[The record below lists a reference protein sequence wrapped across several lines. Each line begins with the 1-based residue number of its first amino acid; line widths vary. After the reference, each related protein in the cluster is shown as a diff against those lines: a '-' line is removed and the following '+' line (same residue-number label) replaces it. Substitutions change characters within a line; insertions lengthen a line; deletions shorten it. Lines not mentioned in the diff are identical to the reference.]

1 MTKEEVLEKLLATLK
16 EKVSL
21 MSFNTMLK
29 DLNIYSYKDNEI
41 VLTINSDN
49 ELLLQTI
56 EKNYKSTIEEILND
70 ITNDTCIVK
79 YEQYNKLK
87 KEENIV
93 KTITKIE
100 KNSNINLEEDLN
112 NYSYSSNF
120 NELYTFDNFVVGE
133 SNELAYKTALAVA
146 QNPGTL
152 FNPYFLYAKSGL
164 GKTHLMHA
172 IGNHIVK
179 NHPEMKVLYTTS
191 DNFRNDYAGIAN
203 SKGNSIDGFT
213 KFKNKYRNIDVLIID
228 DIQYLTNAQ
237 KTQEEFFHT
246 FNELHSKGKQII
258 ISSDSSPDDLKI
270 LEERLRSRF
279 NWGLPVDIYPP
290 DFDLRCRIIKDK
302 IKHSAISSKIT
313 DEAIEF
319 IANNFEGD
327 VRKIE
332 SAINRLVAFTAMD
345 VPDIID
351 LEFTNEALKDIV
363 GKYNPYNT
371 NDVVTIQKAVADY
384 YGITV
389 EMLKGKKRSANIAY
403 PRMVAMYL
411 CRMLTD
417 QSFPRIGLEFG
428 GRDHST
434 VIHAVDKI
442 EDDLKTNHELK
453 NIINEIK
460 GKL

>member
-1 MTKEEVLEKLLATLK
+1 
-16 EKVSL
+16 
-21 MSFNTMLK
+21 MS
-29 DLNIYSYKDNEI
+29 DNEI
-41 VLTINSDN
+41 WKKFLEI
-49 ELLLQTI
+49 I
-56 EKNYKSTIEEILND
+56 KKNLNPISFTTWFEDTKLYKIDDE
-70 ITNDTCIVK
+70 
-79 YEQYNKLK
+79 
-87 KEENIV
+87 
-93 KTITKIE
+93 TITLEVPMALHKKMILTNYNDLVSDTFTEITGVERKIE
-100 KNSNINLEEDLN
+100 CLLRDEIDSKVDKLVNNISEDIVDNDEVIDNFESNLKPNL
-112 NYSYSSNF
+112 
-120 NELYTFDNFVVGE
+120 TFDNFVVGD
-133 SNELAYKTALAVA
+133 SNKFARTAALAVA
-146 QNPGTL
+146 DNPGSTYNPL
-152 FNPYFLYAKSGL
+152 FIYGKSGL

-172 IGNHIVK
+172 IGNYIVQ
-179 NHPEMKVLYTTS
+179 NNPDMKVLYTTS
-191 DNFRNDYAGIAN
+191 DNFRKDYANISN
-203 SKGNSIDGFT
+203 NGNSLKDFDN
-213 KFKNKYRNIDVLIID
+213 FKSKYRNVDVLIID

-246 FNELHSKGKQII
+246 FNELHNKGKQII
-258 ISSDSSPDDLKI
+258 ISSDSSPDDLKV

-290 DFDLRCRIIKDK
+290 EFDLRCRIIKDK

-332 SAINRLVAFTAMD
+332 SAINRLVAFTAMS

-371 NDVVTIQKAVADY
+371 NDVVSIQKAVADY

-389 EMLKGKKRSANIAY
+389 EMLKGKKRSNNIAY

-434 VIHAVDKI
+434 VIHGVDKI
-442 EDDLKTNHELK
+442 EDDLKSNKELK
-453 NIINEIK
+453 NILDEIK
-460 GKL
+460 KKL

>member
-1 MTKEEVLEKLLATLK
+1 MSDNEIWKKFLEIIKKDLNPI
-16 EKVSL
+16 
-21 MSFNTMLK
+21 SFNTWFEETKL
-29 DLNIYSYKDNEI
+29 YKIDDE
-41 VLTINSDN
+41 
-49 ELLLQTI
+49 
-56 EKNYKSTIEEILND
+56 
-70 ITNDTCIVK
+70 
-79 YEQYNKLK
+79 
-87 KEENIV
+87 
-93 KTITKIE
+93 TITLEVPMALHKKMILTNYNDLVSDTFTEITGVERKIE
-100 KNSNINLEEDLN
+100 CLLRDEIDSKVDKLVNNISEDTVDNDEVIDNFESNLKSNL
-112 NYSYSSNF
+112 
-120 NELYTFDNFVVGE
+120 TFDNFVVGD
-133 SNELAYKTALAVA
+133 SNKFARTAALAVA
-146 QNPGTL
+146 DNPGSTYNPL
-152 FNPYFLYAKSGL
+152 FIYGKSGL

-172 IGNHIVK
+172 IGNYIVQ
-179 NHPEMKVLYTTS
+179 NNPDMKVLYTTS
-191 DNFRNDYAGIAN
+191 DNFRKDYANISN
-203 SKGNSIDGFT
+203 NGNSLKDFDN
-213 KFKNKYRNIDVLIID
+213 FKSKYRNVDVLIID

-246 FNELHSKGKQII
+246 FNELHNKGKQII
-258 ISSDSSPDDLKI
+258 ISSDSSPDDLKV

-290 DFDLRCRIIKDK
+290 EFDLRCRIIKDK

-332 SAINRLVAFTAMD
+332 SAINRLVAFTAMS

-371 NDVVTIQKAVADY
+371 NDVVSIQKAVADY

-389 EMLKGKKRSANIAY
+389 EMLKGKKRSNNIAY

-434 VIHAVDKI
+434 VIHGVDKI
-442 EDDLKTNHELK
+442 EDDLKSNKELK
-453 NIINEIK
+453 NILDEIK
-460 GKL
+460 KKL